1 MLLRNPMLLNP
12 LSPNSNE
19 NKISLFIVT
28 TCSNNQVMRIKKV
41 IVLPDRLMIIIIMT
55 IIKIKIIIIIII
67 IITIIIIIIII
78 I

>member
-41 IVLPDRLMIIIIMT
+41 IVLPDRMIIIIMT

-67 IITIIIIIIII
+67 TIIIIIIII

>member
-41 IVLPDRLMIIIIMT
+41 IVLPDRMIIIIMT

-67 IITIIIIIIII
+67 TIIIIIIII
-78 I
+78 III